1 VNPDNYAYQRIKTF
15 FTTDE
20 QEKKDIELKE

>member
-1 VNPDNYAYQRIKTF
+1 MHLLKRLKAYIF

-20 QEKKDIELKE
+20 QE